1 MINTDQSTYDAIIIG
16 TGPGG
21 ATVARELSLKGKRV
35 LMVEAGSMPEIKGTG
50 LQTLPVMRMRPTID
64 DSVVVWQV
72 ATGGATFSFCATAL
86 DPPFDLFS
94 KYDVD
99 LRDEVAEAKK
109 ELPIGP
115 LSDYLIGP
123 MAGRIMEAAQDV
135 GYDWHKLPKFID
147 QVTCRPGCWRCWY
160 NCPYGAKWTARKF
173 VEEALDN
180 GGKIINKAKVSKV
193 LISNDKARG
202 IVYTQKGE
210 SHAVFAPTVI
220 VSAGGISTPLLLRAS
235 GIPEAGYN
243 FFIDPLSIVVGNVKG
258 LKGGTAEIPMATGME
273 VEEDGYLMTDIT
285 PTAPLYLGMAMG
297 SLKFGKI
304 FSGSNALAIMI
315 KVRDSLSG
323 SIPEKGKIDKTL
335 GEQEKKAFNAG
346 YEKAEKILKR
356 AGAKSTFKTQVSG
369 AHPGATAKIGEVVDN
384 NLQTKYENLYVCD
397 ASVIP
402 EEFGVPPVLTTIAL
416 GKRLAKHLTNKG

>member
-1 MINTDQSTYDAIIIG
+1 MKNADQPTYDAIIIG

-35 LMVEAGSMPEIKGTG
+35 LMAEAGSMPKIKGTG
-50 LQTLPVMRMRPTID
+50 LQTLPAMRLKPTID
-64 DSVVVWQV
+64 DTAVVWQV

-86 DPPFDLFS
+86 DPPFELFD

-99 LRDEVAEAKK
+99 LRGEVAEAKK

-135 GYDWHKLPKFID
+135 GYEWHKLPKFID

-173 VEEALDN
+173 VEEALAH
-180 GGKIINKAKVSKV
+180 GGTIVNKAKVSNI
-193 LISNDKARG
+193 LISHDKACG
-202 IVYTQKGE
+202 IMYTQKGK
-210 SHAVFAPTVI
+210 SHAAFAPIVI
-220 VSAGGISTPLLLRAS
+220 VSAGGINTPMLLRAA
-235 GIPEAGYN
+235 GIAEAGYD
-243 FFIDPLSIVVGNVKG
+243 FFIDPLIVVVGNVKD

-273 VEEDGYLMTDIT
+273 VEEDGYMMTDLT

-304 FSGSNALAIMI
+304 FSGSSALAIMI
-315 KVRDSLSG
+315 KIRDSLSG
-323 SIPEKGKIDKTL
+323 GIPEKGKINKTM
-335 GEQEKKAFNAG
+335 GSKEMKAFSAG
-346 YEKAEKILKR
+346 NEKAEKILRR
-356 AGAKSTFKTQVSG
+356 AGAKDIFKTQVSG
-369 AHPGATAKIGEVVDN
+369 AHPGATAKIGEVVDK

-402 EEFGVPPVLTTIAL
+402 EEFGFPPVLTTIAL
-416 GKRLAKHLTNKG
+416 GKRLAKYLTS